1 MDKGHQQH
9 IVVPGGGM
17 PGSMCAIGLSRM
29 LDLRQVSITLV
40 ESDEVSTTGGEVTI
54 PSLAGGHA
62 LAGDRSA
69 RT

>member
-1 MDKGHQQH
+1 
-9 IVVPGGGM
+9 
-17 PGSMCAIGLSRM
+17 MCAIGLSRM